1 MDPTAWR
8 EFRANPPEAVLI
20 DLSRAPSLGRDL
32 ALALRKSR
40 ATRNVPLVFVD
51 GAPDRVAGIKKLLP
65 DASYTTWSKVRS
77 ALKEAVNRPITG
89 PLVPTSIFAGY
100 AGTPLPRKLGIKRD
114 SVVALVGAPINF
126 ESILGDLP
134 RGVKLKKT
142 PRGPNDLV
150 IWFTRSRAEL
160 QGRAK
165 AMAALMG
172 PDGLW
177 ILWPKKTSGLKSD
190 LTPALVN
197 MAAES
202 AGLVEYKVASIDRTW
217 TGFKYAKRKP
227 AGKKA
232 AGKKTVKK
240 TVKKKAIRK

>member
-32 ALALRKSR
+32 ALAIRKSR
-40 ATRNVPLVFVD
+40 ATRNIPLVFVE
-51 GAPDRVAGIKKLLP
+51 GGPDRVAGIKKLLP
-65 DASYTTWSKVRS
+65 DAVYTTWSKVRS
-77 ALKEAVNRPITG
+77 ALKEAVNRPIVA

-114 SVVALVGAPINF
+114 AVVALVGAPINF
-126 ESILGDLP
+126 ESKLGELP

-142 PRGPNDLV
+142 PRGPNDLI

-165 AMAALMG
+165 AMAGLAG
-172 PDGLW
+172 ADGLW
-177 ILWPKKTSGLKSD
+177 ILWPKKTSGVKSD
-190 LTPALVN
+190 LTPGLVN
-197 MAAES
+197 AAAEG
-202 AGLVEYKVASIDRTW
+202 AGMVEHKVASIDSTW
-217 TGFKYAKRKP
+217 TGFKFAKRKP
-227 AGKKA
+227 AKGKA
-232 AGKKTVKK
+232 P
-240 TVKKKAIRK
+240 KKKVVRK